1 MRVINLNIAM
11 SMILIKADIYEVNQT
26 LDYKLNKKNFINEI
40 QQIRRGSSRNPNQIS
55 LVSHGN

>member
-1 MRVINLNIAM
+1 VRVINLNIAM